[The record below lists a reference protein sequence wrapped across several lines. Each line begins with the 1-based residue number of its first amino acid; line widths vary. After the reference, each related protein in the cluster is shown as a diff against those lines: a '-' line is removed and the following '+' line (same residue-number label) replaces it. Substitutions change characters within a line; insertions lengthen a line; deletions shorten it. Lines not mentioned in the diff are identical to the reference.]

1 MKPRGSAFLLV
12 LALLAGIAVGYC
24 LAPAGN
30 GVPAESDAEARR
42 GQKRPP
48 ADAGESASVRALR
61 SRIAELERQLAAAKS
76 VRHDA
81 MASAETN
88 AVAAVQQSGHG
99 PWRGDPRKWMEDL
112 KKNDPER
119 FAQMTNRFARFRL
132 RRLER
137 QQRNLDFLA
146 SVDTSRMSAS
156 AKKTH
161 GKLQDAIAA
170 RAELEEKIHQE
181 GISDDERPSFANS
194 AVQSAGTFS
203 RPRLT
208 HWDSM
213 ARTRTRSSR
222 HFRRSSRRRTA
233 PEGTWGRRPAEASLG
248 RRRSG
253 RWRENMV

>member
-30 GVPAESDAEARR
+30 GVPAESEAEARR

-48 ADAGESASVRALR
+48 ADAGESASVRVLR

-88 AVAAVQQSGHG
+88 AVAAVQQSGPG

-181 GISDDERPSFANS
+181 GITDDERRALMEHLRESDRQLRELRRAERRNLFEATANTLGFDGED
-194 AVQSAGTFS
+194 ANEIVATLQEVVEAT
-203 RPRLT
+203 
-208 HWDSM
+208 DSP
-213 ARTRTRSSR
+213 SR
-222 HFRRSSRRRTA
+222 HMGPPPGGGGPR
-233 PEGTWGRRPAEASLG
+233 
-248 RRRSG
+248 
-253 RWRENMV
+253 